1 MEDAPNKGPEIDSF
15 SSTPAA
21 AAKFLPKLF
30 NLEVFTTTIKGSC
43 EQVMDEQKAKLKA
56 IKKWPIR
63 RM

>member
-43 EQVMDEQKAKLKA
+43 EQVMDEQKAKLKGN
-56 IKKWPIR
+56 
-63 RM
+63 